1 MTKVA
6 SRPRWVFLCALL
18 ACTPPVS
25 GSTSAPTAFADSDT
39 VATADAATDAPAQSV
54 AIDSAAKIEPVV
66 RVSDDDAADILFG
79 STIPPGCSGDARI
92 ECLIALRYGSDPQ
105 AKELAIALYQET
117 GDVAGLGKDE
127 MMNGGFRGILHLV
140 PELPVGQYRKHLEWV
155 VAAARDFEKFFA
167 DLYAGQSPPKYRWRA
182 LTARFMRS
190 VDRTTPSAY
199 ASPWTFSYNVKG
211 SLLTSDAA
219 VRETL
224 FHEFFHMNDADHSD
238 WSPKNL
244 ATDYDAIL
252 KKCGASIAC
261 LQPYAPNDTMV
272 RGGTYYAFQQ
282 NNGAP
287 VHEYG
292 AELALRWYKEQRAM
306 LRDHKL
312 SQKAFKCGP
321 PENARAWTSLVSE
334 FFGGRDIVP
343 ACP

>member
-1 MTKVA
+1 MSDREA
-6 SRPRWVFLCALL
+6 SAV
-18 ACTPPVS
+18 
-25 GSTSAPTAFADSDT
+25 
-39 VATADAATDAPAQSV
+39 
-54 AIDSAAKIEPVV
+54 
-66 RVSDDDAADILFG
+66 LFTTG
-79 STIPPGCSGDARI
+79 VPPGCGDVKGDVAI
-92 ECLIALRYGSDPQ
+92 ECWLGLRYASDPA
-105 AKELAIALYQET
+105 AKELAVALYRET
-117 GDVAGLGKDE
+117 GDVAGLGEDE
-127 MMNGGFRGILHLV
+127 IMNGGFRGMLHLV
-140 PELPVGQYRKHLEWV
+140 PEPPIGQYRKHLEWV
-155 VAAARDFEKFFA
+155 LASARDFESFFK
-167 DLYAGQSPPKYRWRA
+167 DLYASAPLPKYRWRA

-211 SLLTSDAA
+211 SLLTSEGA

-224 FHEFFHMNDADHSD
+224 FHEFFHMNDADHQD
-238 WSPKNL
+238 WSPHNL
-244 ATDYDAIL
+244 FLDYDAIL

-261 LQPYAPNDTMV
+261 LSPYAPNDTVV

-282 NNGAP
+282 NNGTP

-306 LRDHKL
+306 LHDKKL

-321 PENARAWTSLVSE
+321 PENARSWKALVDE